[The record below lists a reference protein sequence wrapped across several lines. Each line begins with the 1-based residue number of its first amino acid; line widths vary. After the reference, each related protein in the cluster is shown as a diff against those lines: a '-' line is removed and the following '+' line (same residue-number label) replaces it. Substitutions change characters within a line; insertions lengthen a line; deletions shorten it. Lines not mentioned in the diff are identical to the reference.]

1 MAHPLDEVDDLID
14 DLARLEDVMIEE
26 IDAIHACD
34 WPGLEILQREKQALV
49 PVLQRA
55 NSVVQASL
63 AMEEGLTIE
72 DDPDLYDLALA
83 LVQLS
88 KVAEEN
94 ERVVAAAIKAT
105 QFTIRTMVNALKS
118 DTTVPNPRYSR
129 TGNHV
134 MHAGRRSVGLAQ
146 GEL

>member
-14 DLARLEDVMIEE
+14 NLARLEDVMLLE
-26 IDAIHACD
+26 IDKIHDCD
-34 WPGLEILQREKQALV
+34 FAGLDELQREKQALV

-55 NSVVQASL
+55 NSVVQAVL
-63 AMEEGLTIE
+63 AMDEGITIE

-94 ERVVAAAIKAT
+94 ERVVSAAIKAT
-105 QFTIRTMVNALKS
+105 QFTIRTMVNALRS
-118 DTTVPNPRYSR
+118 DTSVPNPRYSR
-129 TGNHV
+129 SGNHV
-134 MHAGRRSVGLAQ
+134 IHASRRSAGLAHGQ
-146 GEL
+146 L

>member
-1 MAHPLDEVDDLID
+1 MSHPLDEVDDLID
-14 DLARLEDVMIEE
+14 DLGRLEEVMLLE
-26 IDAIHACD
+26 IDKIHEGDFA
-34 WPGLEILQREKQALV
+34 GLEVLQREKLALV

-55 NSVVQASL
+55 NSVVQAVL
-63 AMEEGLTIE
+63 AMDEGLTIE

-94 ERVVAAAIKAT
+94 ERVVSAAIKAT
-105 QFTIRTMVNALKS
+105 QFTIRTMVGALRS
-118 DTTVPNPRYSR
+118 DTSVPNPRYSR

-134 MHAGRRSVGLAQ
+134 MHAGRRSAGLAHGQ
-146 GEL
+146 L